1 MEKLED
7 VRFKCVIPNK
17 RIGKALYAACGGESA
32 LFNKCDNAF
41 FQFNGRNMEKH
52 AHSSR
57 QAFHL
62 CEHPIMQAE
71 DALKWLCRVS
81 E

>member
-1 MEKLED
+1 MERLED

-17 RIGKALYAACGGESA
+17 RIGKALYAACGGESG
-32 LFNKCDNAF
+32 LFDESDNTY
-41 FQFNGRNMEKH
+41 FQFDGRNKWKC

-62 CEHPIMQAE
+62 CEHPIMQVE